1 MCTVRDGS
9 PITTS
14 IRQLKIKVLSTHLD
28 LQFTKYFQ
36 YVLKMSIMYSNMH
49 FKNPTYCTFSFIQMR
64 IYEITIIIFINSTW
78 LFIYQLQK
86 VLHWYCSFYSTE
98 HGVWNAFKMHPQHLK
113 KITVWWRYMAKYLRR
128 QCVNNLYPGIIK
140 VTYCDANFYLMT
152 SHSRFIQ

>member
-1 MCTVRDGS
+1 MTPIFIWWRHKTDSSSTVRDGS
-9 PITTS
+9 PIATS

-49 FKNPTYCTFSFIQMR
+49 FKNPTYCTFSIIQIG

-86 VLHWYCSFYSTE
+86 VLHWYCSFYALNMVYE
-98 HGVWNAFKMHPQHLK
+98 MPLK
-113 KITVWWRYMAKYLRR
+113 CIVNIWKILQFDGDIR
-128 QCVNNLYPGIIK
+128 QNIWEGSV
-140 VTYCDANFYLMT
+140 
-152 SHSRFIQ
+152 